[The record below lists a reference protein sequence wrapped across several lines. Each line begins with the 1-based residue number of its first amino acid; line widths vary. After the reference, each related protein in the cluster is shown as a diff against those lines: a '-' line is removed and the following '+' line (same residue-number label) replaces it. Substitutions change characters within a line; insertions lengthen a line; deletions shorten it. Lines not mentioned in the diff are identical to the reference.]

1 MALRLAARRLLD
13 GATFAEGRVHDSAIA
28 PIDHMVG
35 EKGEPFIIVSSEDE
49 SAKITA
55 REVNG
60 GDRAIDL
67 VIEIAIAK
75 AVAATPAAG
84 DDAPQPAEI
93 IIPSTDAGLEISL
106 TLITRQINRALFET
120 KGGWGDVFKVFCIG
134 LESVATRRGVG
145 NKDGGRFA
153 ARQMI
158 FTIKPLDEPA
168 FGHVPTPDEA
178 WGKLI
183 AAMEADVEFA
193 PLAPLIKQ
201 TITGADVEPWDRGR
215 SDAGLTD
222 GAADRIGI
230 GSKAEVGAEP
240 PLADDGVLGD
250 P

>member
-49 SAKITA
+49 NAKVTS
-55 REVNG
+55 REING
-60 GDRAIDL
+60 GERSIDL

-75 AVAATPAAG
+75 AVAATT
-84 DDAPQPAEI
+84 DNQAPTEI

-106 TLITRQINRALFET
+106 ALITRQINRALFET
-120 KGGWGDVFKVFCIG
+120 KGGWGDVFRVFCIG
-134 LESVATRRGVG
+134 LENVATRRGVG
-145 NKDGGRFA
+145 NKEGGRFA

-158 FTIKPLDEPA
+158 LTIKPLDEPD

-183 AAMEADVEFA
+183 AAMESDVEFA
-193 PLAPLIKQ
+193 PLAPLIKS
-201 TITGADVEPWDRGR
+201 TITGATIEPWDRGR

-240 PLADDGVLGD
+240 PLVDNVVLGD